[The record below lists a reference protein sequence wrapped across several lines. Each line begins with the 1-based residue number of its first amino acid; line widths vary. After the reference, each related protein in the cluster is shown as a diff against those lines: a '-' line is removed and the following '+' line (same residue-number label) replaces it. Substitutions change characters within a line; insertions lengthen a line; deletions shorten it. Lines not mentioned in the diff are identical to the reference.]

1 MEPDDHS
8 CQSSGFITFK
18 RYTCTVVILYTQRCK
33 PVERFRFFNVY
44 VYDKRCSER
53 DAINGISGSGNPTIV
68 RVSQD

>member
-1 MEPDDHS
+1 MP
-8 CQSSGFITFK
+8 I
-18 RYTCTVVILYTQRCK
+18 II
-33 PVERFRFFNVY
+33 ERFRFVN